1 MSKKIAK
8 NRDQWIDSKT
18 GEVLDGEIFGYVDE
32 FSQARSGMDFR
43 RPGAHYDSDIGGESL
58 TKQEFK
64 DLCDVNKIVANFTR
78 PDQVRAFVEANRA
91 YLAVAQGIDVT
102 ELPQN
107 YHEALNLINATEN
120 AFWELPAEH
129 REAYG
134 NDPMR
139 FLEAAAKS
147 PDLVFGERG
156 ENGDPVKVPP
166 VPATPEASAAK
177 VEPTPDKP
185 E

>member
-1 MSKKIAK
+1 MSKKSRASL
-8 NRDQWIDSKT
+8 DSFDPHT
-18 GEVLDGEIFGYVDE
+18 GEIIHT
-32 FSQARSGMDFR
+32 QARSGLDFER
-43 RPGAHYDSDIGGESL
+43 GADYSSDVGGESL

-78 PDQVRAFVEANRA
+78 PDQIKAFIDANRA
-91 YLAVAQGIDVT
+91 YLAVAQGIDVS

-147 PDLVFGERG
+147 PDLVFGERDA
-156 ENGDPVKVPP
+156 NGDPNTVPP
-166 VPATPEASAAK
+166 IPASPEAPVVK
-177 VEPTPDKP
+177 VEPAVTKT